1 MTTARRTAVV
11 VSALVALYVASYV
24 GFRRSH
30 IETWKRDGH
39 DYVIIPMGHRTLYY
53 LFRPIMYVDGAA
65 TGMRFHVGPHR

>member
-1 MTTARRTAVV
+1 
-11 VSALVALYVASYV
+11 VASYV

-30 IETWKRDGH
+30 IETWERDGRA
-39 DYVIIPMGHRTLYY
+39 YVIIPPAYRALYF